1 MTHKKLA
8 AYSFVLA
15 ILFLVLTFS
24 IVKRNGKFR
33 TEESPEALPE
43 STPDVFFAA
52 LDTSLSD
59 IQIQN
64 IRPIFGGV
72 QSNFDK
78 EWGRNPFQ
86 PFPYQSSIRAK
97 RPRQRFLRLEG
108 ILQKG
113 RQRKA
118 IINGKILTVGGQ
130 IRNYRVKLI
139 LENMVALQ
147 NGNREIYL
155 KF

>member
-8 AYSFVLA
+8 VYSFVFAL
-15 ILFLVLTFS
+15 LFLVLTFS

-33 TEESPEALPE
+33 TEDSPGALPE
-43 STPDVFFAA
+43 STSDVFLTA

-64 IRPIFGGV
+64 IRPIFGRV
-72 QSNFDK
+72 QSNFDQ

-86 PFPYQSSIRAK
+86 PFPYQSPIRAK
-97 RPRQRFLRLEG
+97 RPRPGFLRLEG

-113 RQRKA
+113 KQRKA